1 MNAVM
6 VALAGCGGG
15 HAADPQGPNRVAEG
29 EVLVIEPPPD
39 AGFAEPPPAVDA
51 GMAVT
56 DPKALCDAHKQT
68 PVDRTKATAER
79 AAHGVKEYAYL
90 DPQSGLVHCS
100 IVRERKQTTVKVMY
114 TPHWC
119 PQGGGKPPKP
129 YLREVQGERLL
140 VEQVS
145 IRPDG
150 TIATSNLSQLRVGML
165 EDEPRHNC
173 GRRFEG
179 LALESRGDEPG
190 AQLAAMAELEAA
202 SVPAFERLARELAHW
217 NAPAELVRRAR
228 LAMGDEIR
236 HARVMTALAREYGY
250 EPRAIE
256 VPELPIRDLDAIAH
270 ENAIEG
276 CVREAYGALVATYQA
291 ERARPELREAFRAI
305 AVDERRHVELA
316 EDVHAWIG
324 VDCAAIRKHAEHA
337 LRTSLVTSRECRE
350 LGLPDAAAAIAL
362 CDGYF
367 TTSVVSADL

>member
-6 VALAGCGGG
+6 LALAGCGGG
-15 HAADPQGPNRVAEG
+15 HVAEPQGPNRTEA
-29 EVLVIEPPPD
+29 LVIEPPPD
-39 AGFAEPPPAVDA
+39 AAFAEPPPPVDA
-51 GMAVT
+51 GAAAAT
-56 DPKALCDAHKQT
+56 DPRALCDAHAKT
-68 PVDRTKATAER
+68 PVDRTKATPER
-79 AAHGVKEYAYL
+79 VGHGVKEYAYL

-129 YLREVQGERLL
+129 YLREVQGERVL

-150 TIATSNLSQLRVGML
+150 TIAKSDLSQLRIGML

-179 LALESRGDEPG
+179 LELEGHGDAPG

-217 NAPAELVRRAR
+217 NAPTELVRRAR
-228 LAMGDEIR
+228 RAMGDEVR
-236 HARVMTALAREYGY
+236 HARVMSALAREYGY
-250 EPRAIE
+250 EPRAID
-256 VPELPIRDLDAIAH
+256 VPALPIRDLDAIAR
-270 ENAIEG
+270 ENVIEG
-276 CVREAYGALVATYQA
+276 CVHEAFGALVATYQA
-291 ERARPELREAFRAI
+291 ERARPALREVFRAI
-305 AVDERRHVELA
+305 AVDEREHVALA
-316 EDVHAWIG
+316 EDVQAWIG
-324 VDCAAIRKHAEHA
+324 VDTERARRTAEHE
-337 LRTSLVTSRECRE
+337 LRTNLRASRECSE

-362 CDGYF
+362 YDAYF
-367 TTSVVSADL
+367 TTSVVSTNVR